1 MAESL
6 SNVFDK
12 NLFRHYFN
20 FERGNLN
27 PEYYRRLTACRQWKN
42 AELFLFEGIIALRR
56 LPFGAALRA
65 TARPVR
71 ACPRIRRA

>member
-27 PEYYRRLTACRQWKN
+27 PAYYRQLTAGCQWKN
-42 AELFLFEGIIALRR
+42 A
-56 LPFGAALRA
+56 
-65 TARPVR
+65 TA
-71 ACPRIRRA
+71 